1 MYHFIL
7 LEHQAVVLFS
17 RGGGGVKTLIS
28 FLSLSLSLCHR
39 LSASN
44 SQFFAEQMERGRCAR
59 ACASC
64 MHMSLHIYA
73 HFVLVQ
79 VCVRFRKQPFCGT
92 VCGSCE
98 CATYEG
104 NQGGGG
110 GCRNPAIR
118 KIVPRAQRCVWGQR
132 KGSLGGG
139 GGNPRGSYKSGPS
152 APLRGGGKLKEGG
165 EGQRSGGRGV
175 HERER
180 ESERASSQQLPPPPR
195 AHTHSRAFTR
205 KEAAFC

>member
-1 MYHFIL
+1 MHIL
-7 LEHQAVVLFS
+7 SSFRFVSDLESSLFAGQS
-17 RGGGGVKTLIS
+17 AGAASAQHMKAIRG
-28 FLSLSLSLCHR
+28 
-39 LSASN
+39 
-44 SQFFAEQMERGRCAR
+44 E
-59 ACASC
+59 
-64 MHMSLHIYA
+64 
-73 HFVLVQ
+73 
-79 VCVRFRKQPFCGT
+79 
-92 VCGSCE
+92 
-98 CATYEG
+98 
-104 NQGGGG
+104 GGG